1 MINPMTKKI
10 ALCLLLSSLSA
21 CQFLPNSSVQLQS
34 IGTHPKL
41 PEPDLSIIPTVN
53 IAKASEWPDGSMPTV
68 SEGLQINLYSKSLA
82 HPRWLYVLP
91 NGDVL
96 VAQSNKQPSQKTKG
110 LKARFAEFVMKKAGA
125 GTDSPDKI
133 TLLRDADHDGIAELS
148 TDFLN
153 DLHSPFGMVLIE
165 NNLYVANTNAIVR
178 FNYEAGQTMID
189 TKQSPPEKVIDLPE
203 GELNHHWTK
212 NLIASPDGSKL
223 YVTVGS
229 NSNIGENGLANE
241 IDRAAIWEVDLQT
254 KQKKIFAS
262 GLRNPNGLAWHP
274 STSELWTVVNERDEL
289 GNDLVPDYLSSV
301 HAGDFFGWPYV
312 YYGHHQ
318 DPRVKDKMPT
328 GLRPRSPD
336 YALGAHVAA
345 LGLVFSDQSALN
357 KHFGPGTLISEH
369 GSWNRKPRSGYK
381 LVFIPFKNN
390 QPNGMPI
397 DVVTD
402 FVVNDQA
409 YGRPV
414 GLAIDQ
420 DGNLLIADDVGNRVW
435 RVRPKPTNASATK
448 RGL

>member
-1 MINPMTKKI
+1 MTKNI
-10 ALCLLLSSLSA
+10 VLCLLISALIA
-21 CQFLPNSSVQLQS
+21 CQFTPKSSAQFQSVGVHPSLPKPS
-34 IGTHPKL
+34 
-41 PEPDLSIIPTVN
+41 LSIIPTVN
-53 IAKASEWPDGSMPTV
+53 IAKASEWRDGSMPNV
-68 SEGLQINLYSKSLA
+68 KAGLNINLYSKALV

-110 LKARFAEFVMKKAGA
+110 FKALVANFVMKKAGA
-125 GTDSPDKI
+125 GKDSPDKI
-133 TLLRDADHDGIAELS
+133 TMLRDLDHDGVAELS
-148 TDFLN
+148 TDFIN
-153 DLHSPFGMVLIE
+153 DLHSPFGMALIG
-165 NNLYVANTNAIVR
+165 NNLYVANTNAILR
-178 FNYEAGQTMID
+178 FHYEAGQTRID
-189 TKQSPPEKVIDLPE
+189 TKQHPPEKIIDLPE

-212 NLIASPDGSKL
+212 NLIASLDGSKL
-223 YVTVGS
+223 YVTIGS

-274 STSELWTVVNERDEL
+274 NTGKLWTVVNERDEL
-289 GNDLVPDYLSSV
+289 GNDLVPDYLTSV
-301 HAGDFFGWPYV
+301 HEGDFFGWPYF

-318 DPRVKDKMPT
+318 DPRVKEIMPIE
-328 GLRPRSPD
+328 LRSRSPD

-345 LGLVFSDQSALN
+345 LGLVFSNQSSFN
-357 KHFGPGTLISEH
+357 KSIGLGAFISEH

-381 LVFIPFKNN
+381 VVFVPFKNN
-390 QPNGMPI
+390 QPEGMPI

-402 FVVNDQA
+402 FVVNDEA
-409 YGRPV
+409 HGRPV

-435 RVRPKPTNASATK
+435 RVRPK
-448 RGL
+448 

>member
-21 CQFLPNSSVQLQS
+21 CQFLPNSSDQLQS

-53 IAKASEWPDGSMPTV
+53 IAKASEWPDGSMPKL
-68 SEGLQINLYSKSLA
+68 SEGLEINLYSKALA

-110 LKARFAEFVMKKAGA
+110 LKARVAEFVMKKAGA
-125 GTDSPDKI
+125 GTGSPDKI

-153 DLHSPFGMVLIE
+153 DLHSPFGMVLIGKD
-165 NNLYVANTNAIVR
+165 LYVANTNAIVR
-178 FNYEAGQTMID
+178 FHYEAGQTIID
-189 TKQSPPEKVIDLPE
+189 TKQSPPEKVIDLPQ

-212 NLIASPDGSKL
+212 NVIASPDGTKL
-223 YVTVGS
+223 YLTVGS

-274 STSELWTVVNERDEL
+274 STGELWTVVNERDEL
-289 GNDLVPDYLSSV
+289 GNDLVPDYLTAV
-301 HAGDFFGWPYV
+301 HQGDFFGWPYV

-381 LVFIPFKNN
+381 VVFIRFKNN

-435 RVRPKPTNASATK
+435 RVRPKPTNAIATK